1 MMVET
6 LEQGQ
11 FTISGEYY
19 FSEAGCLLRVVVEL
33 EPHNACLGGN
43 GTLLVPL
50 VPGDDTHN
58 VGYSCEKCGEV
69 VFQHAQGIC
78 L

>member
-1 MMVET
+1 MVET
-6 LEQGQ
+6 LDQGRYTNNGQ
-11 FTISGEYY
+11 YY

-33 EPHNACLGGN
+33 EQHNACLGGK

-50 VPGDDTHN
+50 VPGNDTHK
-58 VGYSCEKCGEV
+58 VGYRCETCGEV